1 MAYTRKVDLNAY
13 NQTFPSRLRFLLEEN
28 KTNHKT
34 LAEYVGVTP
43 QAIGAYTR
51 GETIPKL
58 SDAQKIAD
66 FFNISLDY
74 LSGRNS
80 CKTLVNQDIKNK
92 IGLSDNAIS
101 VLMTCCRIAQNKLS
115 DEDKETINRLI
126 QKIQKNDI
134 SSESLWLTEA
144 VTLDDLA
151 IEQFQNII
159 DFINALLVNDN
170 NGPDLCGLSDMAN
183 AYFMYIFEYKKLQ
196 MSNNKVMP
204 HARDN
209 LDISLFLCQRRFS
222 EFIVS
227 QAKKLMGG
235 INNVNRTEE
244 G

>member
-1 MAYTRKVDLNAY
+1 MLWNKKEEKSLLPDLPSLETPFKQDLSQISEAEDPNEESDPTETHALPSFPDSA
-13 NQTFPSRLRFLLEEN
+13 NLKGFSQTVI
-28 KTNHKT
+28 K
-34 LAEYVGVTP
+34 
-43 QAIGAYTR
+43 GA
-51 GETIPKL
+51 
-58 SDAQKIAD
+58 
-66 FFNISLDY
+66 
-74 LSGRNS
+74 
-80 CKTLVNQDIKNK
+80 V
-92 IGLSDNAIS
+92 
-101 VLMTCCRIAQNKLS
+101 S